1 MDLYKIV
8 KKDAIPTI
16 ALSNCDLAEGLILVV
31 DENDKFLGII
41 LQDNELGTYL
51 FVTEF
56 SQDFNCGVGYNYADS
71 DIYDL
76 MKTIR
81 DDFEGADFKYLKQA
95 GL

>member
-8 KKDAIPTI
+8 KRDAIPTI
-16 ALSNCDLAEGLILVV
+16 ALSNCNFDEGLILVV
-31 DENDKFLGII
+31 DENDGFIGII
-41 LQDNELGTYL
+41 LFDNELSEYL

-56 SQDFNCGVGYNYADS
+56 SQDFNCGVSYDYNDT

-81 DDFEGADFKYLKQA
+81 DEYGGADFKYLKQIP
-95 GL
+95 

>member
-16 ALSNCDLAEGLILVV
+16 ALSNCSLEEGLILVV
-31 DENDKFLGII
+31 DGDDKFLGII
-41 LQDNELGTYL
+41 LHDNELNEYL

-56 SQDFNCGVGYNYADS
+56 SQDFNCGVGYNYTDS

-81 DDFEGADFKYLKQA
+81 DDFEGADFKYLKQTA
-95 GL
+95 I